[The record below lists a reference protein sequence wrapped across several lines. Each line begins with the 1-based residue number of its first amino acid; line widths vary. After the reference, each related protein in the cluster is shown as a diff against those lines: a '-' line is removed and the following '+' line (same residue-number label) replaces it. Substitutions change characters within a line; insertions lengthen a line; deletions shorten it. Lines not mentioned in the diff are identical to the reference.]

1 MNKILYLEDDALF
14 GESVVEL
21 LEDSGFS
28 IELVKSIERAIEST
42 YKNRYDIYI
51 FDINLP
57 DGNAIEL
64 LCDLKKSGDDTPT
77 LYLTSFKDSSTLLKG
92 FSAGC
97 DDYIKKP
104 CDPDELIVR
113 INAILKRVGKLD
125 SRVSFCGY
133 DMDMNSGVLYK
144 DGNAIDVPKKVFEL
158 MRLFAEKEGSV
169 ITQETIASRLWEV
182 GEEPSF
188 GAIRVY
194 VNKLNKLLTNRKI
207 TNIKG
212 VGYRLS

>member
-113 INAILKRVGKLD
+113 INAILKRAGKLD
-125 SRVSFCGY
+125 GRVRFCGY